1 MSNFL
6 QLNSTTNTFVPVCD
20 VEAILAEIKRK
31 DAPQYVVMTREQM
44 EEMLENQWLLALA
57 EERLKNTSGKTYTF
71 DEILAKDGLTR
82 ADLADM
88 EDVELE

>member
-1 MSNFL
+1 MKNFL
-6 QLNSTTNTFVPVCD
+6 QLNSETNSFVPVGSVD
-20 VEAILAEIKRK
+20 EILEKINRE
-31 DAPQYVVMTREQM
+31 DAPQYVVMTRAQM
-44 EEMLENQWLLALA
+44 NEMLDDMYLSALA

-82 ADLADM
+82 ADLDEM